1 LEKKM
6 KNKKFPIKFL
16 IGALALVLVLA
27 TAGCSIAGGVPGPG
41 ATPNGLDTGTVSS
54 ITIIDNVEATGNIAA
69 AQDGELSWKTSGIV
83 EKVDVAAGDLVKTGD
98 VLATLQMTSVPSNIL
113 SAGAELIN
121 AQQALDDLNPT
132 ALAISQ
138 AEQKVA
144 AAQDDVKTKQQ
155 VYDSLG
161 TPASQADID
170 QAKAVMD
177 LNKIAMDK
185 AWDRFKV
192 VQSRP
197 ESNPIRAALYNR
209 WADAQQKYDQ
219 AVRRYNN
226 LTGLSVNKTAKEL
239 AQANLD
245 LAKAD
250 LADAEKNLA
259 DLQAGPDAQDVAAAE
274 ARITAAKAT
283 LSALSITAP
292 FDGEI
297 LVVNVQPGDVVNS
310 GESAFTLADRSQV
323 HVETL
328 IDETDI
334 HAIQVGDPAEI
345 TLDSLP
351 GQTLTGSVAFINPM
365 GETVS
370 GNVKYTVR
378 IDLDP
383 IDQPLLLDATADVTI
398 QTGAPR
404 EAMTVPVRAI
414 QSDSQGEF
422 VNVLQEDGTFK
433 RVDITTGQLKGDQV
447 VILSGNLQTG
457 DQVELPVNNT
467 NMFQQ
472 MQQGG

>member
-1 LEKKM
+1 M
-6 KNKKFPIKFL
+6 KNTKFPVKFL
-16 IGALALVLVLA
+16 IGALALVLVL
-27 TAGCSIAGGVPGPG
+27 TVAGCSVAGGVPGPG
-41 ATPNGLDTGTVSS
+41 GTPNGLETGTVSS

-69 AQDGELSWKTSGIV
+69 AQEAQLAWKTSGVV
-83 EKVDVAAGDLVKTGD
+83 EKVNVAAGDQVKTGD
-98 VLATLQMTSVPSNIL
+98 VLASLELTSVPSNVL
-113 SAGAELIN
+113 SAGADLIN
-121 AQQALDDLNPT
+121 AQQTLDDLTPT
-132 ALAISQ
+132 ALAITE

-144 AAQDDVKTKQQ
+144 AAQDDIKNKQQ

-197 ESNPIRAALYNR
+197 DSNPVRAALYNR

-219 AVRRYNN
+219 SVRRYNN

-245 LAKAD
+245 LAKAN
-250 LADAEKNLA
+250 LTDAQKNLDDLKAGA
-259 DLQAGPDAQDVAAAE
+259 DPNDVAAAE

-283 LSALSITAP
+283 LSNVSITAP

-297 LVVNVQPGDVVNS
+297 LVVDVLPGDVVNS
-310 GESAFTLADRSQV
+310 GEAAFSLANRSKV

-351 GQTLTGSVAFINPM
+351 GQTLTGSVVFINPL
-365 GETVS
+365 GETIS

-378 IDLDP
+378 INLDP
-383 IDQPLLLDATADVTI
+383 VEQPLLLGATSDVTI

-404 EAMTVPVRAI
+404 QAKTVPVRAI

-422 VNVLQEDGTFK
+422 VNVLQGDGTFQ
-433 RVDITTGQLKGDQV
+433 RVNVTTGQLKGDQV
-447 VILSGNLQTG
+447 VILSGDLQTG